1 MGTET
6 TAALGNNVREVR
18 QRKNL
23 TQQELADE
31 CGVSRPRISEIES
44 GEYNPSVE
52 TIEKIAQELGVS
64 MARLFQSPK

>member
-18 QRKNL
+18 QRKKW

-52 TIEKIAQELGVS
+52 TIEKIAQKLGVS
-64 MARLFQSPK
+64 ITRLFQSPK

>member
-18 QRKNL
+18 QRKKW

-52 TIEKIAQELGVS
+52 TIEKIAQKLGVS